1 MILRNDLYKAL
12 NAIAPLDTQEPWDN
26 SGVQIETGK
35 QEVGTI
41 LVALEL
47 NEAVAREAV
56 SCNADI
62 VITHHPLF
70 FGEVTSLRTEDP
82 TGRAA
87 MMLIKAGI
95 SAYATHTPFDKADRG
110 NNACLAQ
117 KLGLIEC
124 GGLTA
129 DDGKTE
135 LIGGVGKLSRAV
147 PLGDFVRFVAKVLG
161 IEACQI
167 HAVGEED
174 MPVQIVGFCTGA
186 GCDREAIDA
195 AIDSGCDVFVTGDVK
210 YHDARYAK
218 DLGFALIDAG
228 HYGTE
233 YIFTENMAG
242 LLREKLGT
250 HVTVVESKVDLN
262 PWM

>member
-1 MILRNDLYKAL
+1 MILRTNLYKIL
-12 NAIAPLDTQEPWDN
+12 DDIAPLANQEPWDN
-26 SGVQIETGK
+26 SGVQIETAK
-35 QEVGTI
+35 AEVGTI

-47 NEAVAREAV
+47 NESVAREAV
-56 SCNADI
+56 SCGADI

-70 FGEVTSLRTEDP
+70 FGEVTSLRADDP

-87 MMLIKAGI
+87 MTLVKSGI
-95 SAYATHTPFDKADRG
+95 SAYATHTPFDKAEKG
-110 NNACLAQ
+110 NNACLAE

-129 DDGKTE
+129 DGGSVE
-135 LIGGVGKLSRAV
+135 LIGGVGKMPAAV
-147 PLGDFVRFVAKVLG
+147 KLGDFVRYVAKVLG
-161 IEACQI
+161 IEGRHI
-167 HAVGEED
+167 HAVGD
-174 MPVQIVGFCTGA
+174 SDRLVQIVGFCTGA
-186 GCDREAIDA
+186 GCDRESIDA
-195 AIDSGCDVFVTGDVK
+195 AIESGCDVFVTGDVK

-218 DLGFALIDAG
+218 DLGLALVDAG

-233 YIFTENMAG
+233 YIFTENMAR

-250 HVTVVESKVDLN
+250 NAMVIESQVDLN